1 MSNLR
6 LNYYLA
12 TGYMTFMKSMLSER
26 NFAAILFVMV
36 LIAFSFAHEDS
47 KKRDVFYNTSTIST
61 PSIITSAPGVLS
73 TKVVVFNAEKS
84 HP

>member
-1 MSNLR
+1 M
-6 LNYYLA
+6 
-12 TGYMTFMKSMLSER
+12 FMKSMLSER

-47 KKRDVFYNTSTIST
+47 KKRDVFYNTSTNPA
-61 PSIITSAPGVLS
+61 PSIITSAATAPSSRVAI
-73 TKVVVFNAEKS
+73 FNAEKS